1 MNLLDLIL
9 RPLRM
14 RRVTTAYPPEADIPD
29 RGRRGTPVL
38 SPARCDDERA
48 CVDVCPTAA
57 IQVLERGETKR
68 TWTLDYG
75 ACIFC
80 GACIE
85 SCPNQAITASST
97 FELARRQREDLVA
110 SYELGGTDD
119 G

>member
-9 RPLRM
+9 RPLRTP
-14 RRVTTAYPPEADIPD
+14 RVTTGYPPDAHIPD

-38 SPARCDDERA
+38 SPAGCDDERA
-48 CVDVCPTAA
+48 CVDVCPTSA
-57 IQVLERGETKR
+57 IQVITRGEGKR

-80 GACIE
+80 GACVEI
-85 SCPNQAITASST
+85 CPNQAITASNT
-97 FELARRQREDLVA
+97 FELAGRTRQDLVA

>member
-14 RRVTTAYPPEADIPD
+14 RRVTTGYPPEADIPD

-38 SPARCDDERA
+38 SPARCDDEGA
-48 CVDVCPTAA
+48 CVDVCPTSA
-57 IQVLERGETKR
+57 IQVIERGETKR
-68 TWTLDYG
+68 TWKLDYG

-85 SCPNQAITASST
+85 SCPNQAITASNA
-97 FELARRQREDLVA
+97 FELASPHREGLVT
-110 SYELGGTDD
+110 SFELGGTNN

>member
-9 RPLRM
+9 RPLRTP
-14 RRVTTAYPPEADIPD
+14 RVTTRYPIEADLPN

-38 SPARCDDERA
+38 SPAGCDDDRA
-48 CVDVCPTAA
+48 CVDICPTAA
-57 IQVLERGETKR
+57 IQVIEQGATKR
-68 TWTLDYG
+68 IWKLDYG

-85 SCPNQAITASST
+85 TCPNQAITASNA
-97 FELARRQREDLVA
+97 FELAGRKREDLVA
-110 SYELGGTDD
+110 SYELGGADD

>member
-14 RRVTTAYPPEADIPD
+14 RRVTTGYPPEADIPA

-38 SPARCDDERA
+38 SPAGCDDERA
-48 CVDVCPTAA
+48 CVDVCPPSA
-57 IQVLERGETKR
+57 IEVTGREETTR
-68 TWTLDYG
+68 TWKLDYG

-80 GACIE
+80 GACID
-85 SCPNQAITASST
+85 SCPNEAITASNT
-97 FELARRQREDLVA
+97 FELAGRRREDLVA
-110 SYELGGTDD
+110 SYEMGGAGD

>member
-14 RRVTTAYPPEADIPD
+14 PRVTTGYPPEADIPD

-38 SPARCDDERA
+38 SPAHCDDERNCA
-48 CVDVCPTAA
+48 DVCPTSA
-57 IQVLERGETKR
+57 IQIVERGETKR
-68 TWTLDYG
+68 TWNLDYG

-85 SCPNQAITASST
+85 SCPNQAITASNA
-97 FELARRQREDLVA
+97 FELASRHREGLVV
-110 SYELGGTDD
+110 SFELGDSDD